1 MLHKIIQ
8 DKKEEVKILKSNQKH
23 TIADVLAM
31 EFEKREFYNSLRTK
45 IKSGKNAIIAELKK
59 HSPSKGM
66 LKQNLDIA
74 EFSKIYEDSGAAC
87 ISVLTDRIHF
97 HGKIDDLITAK
108 KSVKLPILRKDFIID
123 ESQIIQSKLIGADCI
138 LLIVACLSKTQL
150 QELLIVSKQLNMEVL
165 VEVHDRNELD
175 IALESECKIIGI
187 NNRNLKTFNVSIN
200 TSLELCQA
208 INDDDI
214 IVISES
220 GIKDIETIEKLNSKN
235 IKSFLVGES
244 LIMNSDPKL
253 LLKTLVG

>member
-1 MLHKIIQ
+1 MLDKIIQ
-8 DKKEEVKILKSNQKH
+8 DKKEEVRLLKSTQKH
-23 TIADVLAM
+23 TIADMLDMKV
-31 EFEKREFYNSLRTK
+31 EKRQFYNSLKTK

-66 LKQNLDIA
+66 LNQNLDIE
-74 EFSKIYEDSGAAC
+74 EFSKLYEESGAAC
-87 ISVLTDRIHF
+87 ISVLTDQIYF
-97 HGKIDDLITAK
+97 HGKIDDLIIAK

-123 ESQIIQSKLIGADCI
+123 ESQIIESKLIGADCI
-138 LLIVACLSKTQL
+138 LLIVACLSKTQFNK
-150 QELLIVSKQLNMEVL
+150 LLTVSKQLDMEVL

-200 TSLELCQA
+200 TSLELCEA
-208 INDDDI
+208 INDDEV

-220 GIKDIETIEKLNSKN
+220 GIKDAETIDKLNSKN
-235 IKSFLVGES
+235 IRSFLVGES
-244 LIMNSDPKL
+244 LLVNSNPEL